1 MEIKIK
7 AVFYLKDK
15 LAKNKTRINL
25 FVTSDSGLREK
36 LSTGLSIKPSEW
48 FQEKQ
53 RSSNKEINDQLKKFT
68 EKIEAYDIDIRFKN
82 ERDFD
87 FFELKKLLFTDK
99 PEKAK
104 KMVPSNLFSDYINE
118 YYELHKNVKAYNT
131 IKKYKTLEKF
141 FRTHF
146 PKLRAN
152 QINNEFATNLKAYYL
167 EQKFLNNT
175 ISKNF
180 QLIRVVLTWLFETN
194 KLNEFSLKKFS
205 HGADEKVEEVVLEF
219 DELEKIAQL
228 DLSNKPNLESIR
240 DYFLLAS
247 YTGTDWCDLHH
258 LNKKN
263 LHITSGGKKYFIFNR
278 AKTEKK
284 AIISHPPCSLESEKI
299 LDKYNWKLEFISYD
313 KSLVH
318 LKKVCALAKIDEEVT
333 LKSKSGSQVITETR
347 PKYDWVGWKSG
358 RRTFITG
365 KLLDKASTEAVAFA
379 VGHTKTST
387 TAKYHHAS
395 PDQMV
400 ELLYK

>member
-1 MEIKIK
+1 MNFKLK
-7 AVFYLKDK
+7 TAFYLRDKNAKKKTSLILALTYDEGQRERFSCGISLSPKDW
-15 LAKNKTRINL
+15 N
-25 FVTSDSGLREK
+25 E
-36 LSTGLSIKPSEW
+36 
-48 FQEKQ
+48 EKQ
-53 RSSNKEINDQLKKFT
+53 TSTDKSVK
-68 EKIEAYDIDIRFKN
+68 EKIASINQIIENYEIDFRFKN

-87 FFELKKLLFTDK
+87 FVELKNLLFNENPQKIEQTKSTD
-99 PEKAK
+99 
-104 KMVPSNLFSDYINE
+104 LFCTYIGE
-118 YYELHKNVKAYNT
+118 YYELHKNVKAPNT

-141 FRTHF
+141 FKTHY

-167 EQKFLNNT
+167 KQKFLNNT

-219 DELEKIAQL
+219 EELEKIAQL
-228 DLSNKPNLESIR
+228 DLSDKPHLESIR

-263 LHITSGGKKYFIFNR
+263 LHTTSGGKKYFVFNR

-299 LDKYNWKLEFISYD
+299 LDKYKWKLEFISYD
-313 KSLVH
+313 KSLQH
-318 LKKVCALAKIDEEVT
+318 LKTVCALAEINEEIT
-333 LKSKSGSQVITETR
+333 LKSQSGSQVITETR

-379 VGHTKTST
+379 VGHKKTST